1 MQFVSQRRIS
11 LEDREASRLE
21 VRLDGERREHP
32 RPSRDVCSRVSPSAF
47 RCSPRTTATAK
58 RESERRG
65 SRGRL
70 SRASVTVSVGAS
82 GNARQFVPLVH
93 YSPGRYADQKRL
105 PSEVISLHPQ
115 EDPAGV
121 AMGVDEDHA
130 SIWIAEVRTKP
141 GPASQAH
148 AAQPALAVDL
158 TANTKTNVNAKTT
171 ETKAIMRVRIPQTYP
186 FQGPIVSFKGPPQ
199 DHTRV
204 QTCVYF
210 WGIRASLAK
219 AKGKKEEGTNALPAS
234 SRDADSPGREVRFVM
249 GAAAMQHDACP
260 SILHATW
267 TPAQSILDAVVATAD
282 LVRRAEIEDHLDF
295 TSSPRPQ
302 A

>member
-21 VRLDGERREHP
+21 VRLDGERR
-32 RPSRDVCSRVSPSAF
+32 
-47 RCSPRTTATAK
+47 
-58 RESERRG
+58 
-65 SRGRL
+65 
-70 SRASVTVSVGAS
+70 
-82 GNARQFVPLVH
+82 
-93 YSPGRYADQKRL
+93 RYADQKRL

-186 FQGPIVSFKGPPQ
+186 FQGPIVSFKG
-199 DHTRV
+199 
-204 QTCVYF
+204 
-210 WGIRASLAK
+210 
-219 AKGKKEEGTNALPAS
+219 
-234 SRDADSPGREVRFVM
+234 REVRFVM